1 LGENAAM
8 TARKE
13 VPRFAAFLDLRGKP
27 VLVVGGG
34 EVAARKAR
42 SLAECEARVT
52 VVAPALCERLA
63 ALVRGGGVSHRA
75 KRFEEADL
83 AGMEMAIAA
92 TDDAQVNEALARAAR
107 AMRIPVNVADD
118 AALSTFLMAS
128 VVERGPVRI
137 AISTSGASPA
147 LARKLH
153 ARIEGAVPE
162 GYGRLAAFAGRY
174 RAQAIRRLADPEAR
188 RRFWERVMEGPIA
201 ALVIEGREEEARA
214 ALERELAADAA
225 AQAGKSG

>member
-13 VPRFAAFLDLRGKP
+13 IPRLAAFLDLRGKP

-34 EVAARKAR
+34 EVAARKAQA
-42 SLAECEARVT
+42 LVECEARIT

-63 ALVRGGGVSHRA
+63 ALAGRGHALHRA
-75 KRFEEADL
+75 GRFEEADL

-92 TDDAQVNEALARAAR
+92 TDDARVNEAVARAAQ
-107 AMRIPVNVADD
+107 ALRIPVNVADD
-118 AALSTFLMAS
+118 AALSTFLMGAT
-128 VVERGPVRI
+128 VERGPVRI

-147 LARKLH
+147 LARKLR

-162 GYGRLAAFAGRY
+162 AYGRLAAFAGRH
-174 RAQAIRRLADPEAR
+174 RAQAIRRLPDPDSR

-201 ALVIEGREEEARA
+201 ALVLEGREDEARA
-214 ALERELAADAA
+214 ALERELATDAA
-225 AQAGKSG
+225 ASTGRPR

>member
-1 LGENAAM
+1 M
-8 TARKE
+8 TARTDI
-13 VPRFAAFLDLRGKP
+13 PRLAAFLDVRDKP

-34 EVAARKAR
+34 EVAARKVR
-42 SLAECEARVT
+42 SLVACGARVT

-63 ALVRGGGVSHRA
+63 AQARDGRIAHRH

-83 AGMEMAIAA
+83 DGMEMAIAA
-92 TDDAQVNEALARAAR
+92 TDEAAVNEAVARAAR

-128 VVERGPVRI
+128 VVERGPLRI
-137 AISTSGASPA
+137 AVSTSGASPA
-147 LARKLH
+147 LARKLR

-162 GYGRLAAFAGRY
+162 AYGRLAAFAGRH
-174 RAQAIRRLADPEAR
+174 RAVAIRRLPDPESR

-201 ALVIEGREEEARA
+201 ALVLEGRDEEARA
-214 ALERELAADAA
+214 ALERELAAQAEA
-225 AQAGKSG
+225 PAGKGR